1 MHSKLL
7 NRRKFIW
14 GLGVSALSSSLLLP
28 TTQVRAS
35 KTKRSPSV
43 LVLGAG
49 LSGLYTALLL
59 ERAGVKV
66 VVLEGRDRVGGR
78 IYTLDNLPGKPEAGG
93 QGFSEKYQRLL
104 ALAASLQVPTA
115 QANPPARDS
124 LLYVRSH
131 PILSS
136 DWAASTANKL
146 AETERSTLPPR
157 LLTSYLS
164 PDNPL
169 PDETAWI
176 RAEYADLD
184 ISLKQYLSANGA
196 SPEAL
201 RLMNFNPGS
210 LFNSVE
216 ATSALWALRNNQ
228 RAKTP
233 SKQPMRI
240 EGGNSRLPEK
250 MAAALKS
257 PVQKRKIVTSIM
269 SSDTCVEVECTDGS
283 TFQANYVV
291 VTLPFSVL
299 RRIKIT
305 PPLQGR
311 QAQAV
316 AELPYTVVTP
326 IQLAVR
332 RPFWEEDGFPMQMWT
347 DTPLENI
354 LPVKDPTG
362 TQNLVCIT
370 GGVKAQQLDAMNPQV
385 LAEFVQSELARIRP
399 ASKGNVEVTKVVSWG
414 RDPFARGA
422 YAHFAPGQ
430 IRRFQGKMAQPW
442 QRIHF
447 AGEHTAIS
455 SSGMEAALESAE
467 RVANE
472 LLARI
477 K

>member
-28 TTQVRAS
+28 NTQVRAS

-59 ERAGVKV
+59 EKAGVKA
-66 VVLEGRDRVGGR
+66 VVLEGRDRFGGR
-78 IYTLDNLPGKPEAGG
+78 VYTLDNIPGKPEAGG

-104 ALAASLQVPTA
+104 ALAASLQVPTEQISA
-115 QANPPARDS
+115 PEREL
-124 LLYVRSH
+124 LLYVRSQ

-136 DWAASTANKL
+136 DWATSTVNL
-146 AETERSTLPPR
+146 LSQTERNTLPPQ
-157 LLTSYLS
+157 LLMSYLS
-164 PDNPL
+164 PNNPL
-169 PDETAWI
+169 PDETAWTK
-176 RAEYADLD
+176 AEYADFDIPLD
-184 ISLKQYLSANGA
+184 RYLRTKGA

-210 LFNSVE
+210 SLNSVD
-216 ATSALWALRNNQ
+216 ATSALWALKNNQ
-228 RAKTP
+228 RAKNRG
-233 SKQPMRI
+233 KQPMRI
-240 EGGNSRLPEK
+240 KGGNSRLPEK
-250 MAAALKS
+250 MAAALKF
-257 PVQKRKIVTSIM
+257 PVQTNKVVTSIE
-269 SSDTCVEVECTDGS
+269 SSDTCVEVECADGS
-283 TFQANYVV
+283 RFRANYAVI
-291 VTLPFSVL
+291 TLPFSVL
-299 RRIKIT
+299 RQIKIT

-311 QAQAV
+311 QAEAV
-316 AELPYTVVTP
+316 AELPYTTVTR

-332 RPFWEEDGFPMQMWT
+332 RPFWEEDELPVPMWT
-347 DTPLENI
+347 DTQLETI
-354 LPVKDPTG
+354 SPVRDTTG
-362 TQNLVCIT
+362 RQNLVCIT
-370 GGVKAQQLDAMNPQV
+370 GGTNAQQLDAMSPQV
-385 LAEFVQSELARIRP
+385 LAECVQSELARIRP
-399 ASKGNVEVTKVVSWG
+399 TSKGNVQITKVVSWG

-422 YAHFAPGQ
+422 YSHFAPGQ
-430 IRRFQGKMAQPW
+430 IHRFQGKMAQPW

-467 RVANE
+467 RVAKE
-472 LLARI
+472 VLARI